1 MRKLRLT
8 AVLVLVSSALA
19 ACSATD
25 PFDDAPI
32 VFDGVVTFSEFG
44 GWVIK
49 ATDGT
54 QYEPINLA
62 AEYEEEG
69 LRVRAGVEVAE
80 GYGSRIMVGPVVRIL
95 EIERRR

>member
-62 AEYEEEG
+62 AEDREEG
-69 LRVRAGVEVAE
+69 LRVRVWADVREEMA
-80 GYGSRIMVGPVVRIL
+80 STLMVGPIIEIRRL
-95 EIERRR
+95 ERL